1 MGSTLSLLVDGRKQA
16 TSTAIEQEPKI
27 ADVSGHLPSE
37 PACFD
42 KEGTVPIDY
51 HRYVLALLCG
61 KEPVID
67 GLPGYHLAFLTS
79 S

>member
-1 MGSTLSLLVDGRKQA
+1 MESLAPILMRNWPPIWLSVEK
-16 TSTAIEQEPKI
+16 
-27 ADVSGHLPSE
+27 SE

-42 KEGTVPIDY
+42 KEGAVLIDY

-61 KEPVID
+61 KEYVID
-67 GLPGYHLAFLTS
+67 GLPEYHLSFLTS

>member
-1 MGSTLSLLVDGRKQA
+1 MYLSMISGLSLEK
-16 TSTAIEQEPKI
+16 
-27 ADVSGHLPSE
+27 SE

-42 KEGTVPIDY
+42 KEDAVLIDY

-67 GLPGYHLAFLTS
+67 GLPGYYLAFLTS